1 MGRGTVLEDLGR
13 NQLVFLL
20 LVCLSV
26 LHSHSV
32 IGFVV
37 VSVGFDGRGV
47 PLSAFLNTPCIFAQ
61 TEHQVTSVEIKKN
74 LLRRS

>member
-1 MGRGTVLEDLGR
+1 MDDLGR
-13 NQLVFLL
+13 KQLLVLL

-32 IGFVV
+32 IGFVA
-37 VSVGFDGRGV
+37 VSVCFDGRGV

-61 TEHQVTSVEIKKN
+61 PEHQVTSMEIK
-74 LLRRS
+74 